1 MYSETSRY
9 SPLSVAMAGALVIAA
24 AMGIGRF
31 AYTPL
36 LPGMQEALGWSVAQ
50 AGDVASANYLG
61 YLLGAII
68 ASLLVHRPQRLMGL
82 TWGMFFSALTTLAC
96 AWVSD
101 YFLWIL
107 LRFFSGFASA
117 FCMILGTAVVVEV
130 FMRHGR
136 PQLISLYFAGLSL
149 GIIGSVFIIETARFL
164 DYSIFAQWACLGVVS
179 FTMLGGAWVVLR
191 VQNFDISF
199 HQDHVEKSVAR
210 TSDKRLYFLIIAYG
224 LFGFGYVVTATFI
237 IAIARQFEN
246 AAILEPMTWVVVGL
260 VGAPSLFLWQRLST
274 SIGVFKAMR
283 FAYAI
288 QAVGVLLA
296 GIANT
301 AFAVV
306 LGGALLGGTFM
317 AITSMGFIAARQV
330 AKQNQDKAI
339 AWMTVS
345 FGIGQLLG
353 PAVAGRMAEVSG
365 SFAAPSAL
373 AAALLIVGIFL
384 IKSE

>member
-1 MYSETSRY
+1 M
-9 SPLSVAMAGALVIAA
+9 
-24 AMGIGRF
+24 
-31 AYTPL
+31 
-36 LPGMQEALGWSVAQ
+36 
-50 AGDVASANYLG
+50 
-61 YLLGAII
+61 
-68 ASLLVHRPQRLMGL
+68 
-82 TWGMFFSALTTLAC
+82 
-96 AWVSD
+96 
-101 YFLWIL
+101 
-107 LRFFSGFASA
+107 
-117 FCMILGTAVVVEV
+117 
-130 FMRHGR
+130 
-136 PQLISLYFAGLSL
+136 
-149 GIIGSVFIIETARFL
+149 
-164 DYSIFAQWACLGVVS
+164 
-179 FTMLGGAWVVLR
+179 
-191 VQNFDISF
+191 
-199 HQDHVEKSVAR
+199 
-210 TSDKRLYFLIIAYG
+210 
-224 LFGFGYVVTATFI
+224 
-237 IAIARQFEN
+237 
-246 AAILEPMTWVVVGL
+246 GL